1 MTPLV
6 IILTCLGFLSAYISI
21 EMAAIMF
28 YKIGMGPV
36 PDPDIKKVRR
46 KYIRVSVVSTFIF
59 IGCMSYAL
67 INWRGIDMLSSISV
81 TSIGIITVLSIS
93 CSYANRQRKRETKKS
108 SSQKGWIEFD

>member
-1 MTPLV
+1 MNPEALITLIFSLLFAV
-6 IILTCLGFLSAYISI
+6 FSVANSSEL
-21 EMAAIMF
+21 F
-28 YKIGMGPV
+28 YKIGLRSV
-36 PDPDIKKVRR
+36 KDPGIKKVRM
-46 KYIRVSVVSTFIF
+46 KFIWISLVTTLLF
-59 IGCMSYAL
+59 IGCMSYTL